1 MQKFPTQKMKKLT
14 LVICFA
20 LLFCANQ
27 KALAWGPEGHAIV
40 GRLAM
45 RFVKDDV
52 RQNVLKILGT
62 MSVDTATNWM
72 DIMKSNPDYDF
83 MRSWHY
89 LDFPK
94 GKPYAATN
102 EDNIVNRLI
111 LSYNE
116 LGHKKTLC
124 SEQIKTDLLIIM
136 HLMGDLHM
144 PLHTGYDEDLG
155 GNKVAVQYDSIKT
168 HNLHLFW
175 DEDIIRLTKITD
187 EDVLQLYKAGLTD
200 TIKGIDFVSW
210 FMESRSLLDGVY
222 DFTDF
227 RLSKAYLDKNKLV
240 VQKQLLMAGLRLAA
254 ILNKLFADPA
264 PLLDFK
270 KINAGYKNGIDVKDA
285 MKHIGKKV
293 TVCSNV
299 NNVRAT
305 PAITQLTLGEPYPN
319 NTLTVVIFSRSYP
332 NFKTPPEEL
341 FRNKNIC
348 VKGTIEENRGKARI
362 IVEDPDD
369 IIVL

>member
-1 MQKFPTQKMKKLT
+1 MKKASLII
-14 LVICFA
+14 LLA
-20 LLFCANQ
+20 LSLFSDK
-27 KALAWGPEGHAIV
+27 KAMAWGPEGHAMV

-45 RFVKDDV
+45 GFVQDDV
-52 RQNVLKILGT
+52 RKNVLKILGS

-124 SEQIKTDLLIIM
+124 SEQIKTDLLVIM

-144 PLHTGYDEDLG
+144 PLHAGYDDDLG
-155 GNKVAVQYDSIKT
+155 GNKVPVQYDTIKT
-168 HNLHLFW
+168 HNLHWFW

-187 EDVLQLYKAGLTD
+187 EDMLQLYKDGLRD
-200 TIKGIDFVSW
+200 TLNRIDFVSW
-210 FMESRSLLDGVY
+210 FQESRSLLPGVY
-222 DFTDF
+222 DFPDF
-227 RLSKAYLDKNKLV
+227 RLSKAYLDKNKIV
-240 VQKQLLMAGLRLAA
+240 VQKQLFMAGLRLAA
-254 ILNKLFADPA
+254 VLNKLFADPA
-264 PLLDFK
+264 PLQDFK
-270 KINAGYKNGIDVKDA
+270 KITAGYKNGIDVKDA
-285 MKHIGKKV
+285 MQHIGKKV
-293 TVCSNV
+293 TVCTNV

-319 NTLTVVIFSRSYP
+319 STLTVVIFSRSYP
-332 NFKTPPEEL
+332 NFKTVPEEL
-341 FRNKNIC
+341 YRNKNIC

-362 IVEDPDD
+362 IVENPDD
-369 IIVL
+369 IIIL